1 MPASRR
7 VLSALLS
14 ASLTLV
20 GVLALGWLW
29 LYLDSL
35 HERQRA
41 DHLIADLKS
50 FPFATA
56 GFIEVR
62 ELANRYGGTAVQS
75 FPVLQFL
82 PPGPPLVKFPG
93 STDPQERM
101 PLVRTRPTCTPQ
113 DCIFDIWI
121 RPRPFKLPLNYE
133 TSWFLYSGLARVG
146 LRPWVVGG
154 RFEVRDGK
162 LWESRTGVGQFRH
175 TKIGSY
181 EGLILLGY
189 QVISMSRAKA
199 LDTHRPEYAVCV
211 PHVTGTVSDDLS
223 TWIVQVPNAPINRA
237 FDVRL
242 QCLTAV
248 SHACRGFADLA
259 PSAWGEYH
267 AEKQPRLK

>member
-29 LYLDSL
+29 LYLDSF

-121 RPRPFKLPLNYE
+121 RPRLFKLPLNYE

-211 PHVTGTVSDDLS
+211 PLS
-223 TWIVQVPNAPINRA
+223 Q
-237 FDVRL
+237 
-242 QCLTAV
+242 
-248 SHACRGFADLA
+248 A
-259 PSAWGEYH
+259 PSRMICPRGLFKSPTHRSIVPSMFAFSALRLSHMLAVGSPTLRLRLGASITPRNNH
-267 AEKQPRLK
+267 A

>member
-1 MPASRR
+1 MERSLSRIELGDQLPLRMPASRR
-7 VLSALLS
+7 IRSAVLS

-29 LYLDSL
+29 LCLDSL

-41 DHLIADLKS
+41 EHLIADLKS

-56 GFIEVR
+56 GFVEVR
-62 ELANRYGGTAVQS
+62 ELAKRYGGTAVQS
-75 FPVLQFL
+75 FPLLQFL

-113 DCIFDIWI
+113 DCIFDIRI
-121 RPRPFKLPLNYE
+121 RPRRFSLPLNYE

-146 LRPWVVGG
+146 LRPWIVSGTY
-154 RFEVRDGK
+154 EVRDGK
-162 LWESRTGVGQFRH
+162 LWETRTGVGQFRH
-175 TKIGSY
+175 TRPGLY

-189 QVISMSRAKA
+189 QVISMSRANA
-199 LDTHRPEYAVCV
+199 LDSHHRQEYAVGV
-211 PHVTGTVSDDLS
+211 PHVTGTVSDDLN
-223 TWIVQVPNAPINRA
+223 TWFVQDSNAPLNRA

-242 QCLTAV
+242 QCLTAIAN
-248 SHACRGFADLA
+248 HAC
-259 PSAWGEYH
+259 PN
-267 AEKQPRLK
+267 